1 VGYGKHNETGGADTT
16 QKQPRHV
23 ASVRYEGIEDLFEE
37 RYFNIRGGIEGHE
50 SVAPGAPCFGDS
62 GGPLL
67 LDGTD
72 IALGLTA
79 TGPNPCDYTALGHR
93 IDLPDILDWIQSHM
107 DEAAV
112 ATGTAD
118 PGPWTTANSQG

>member
-1 VGYGKHNETGGADTT
+1 
-16 QKQPRHV
+16 V
-23 ASVRYEGIEDLFEE
+23 ASVRYEGIEPLFEE

-50 SVAPGAPCFGDS
+50 SVAPGAPCFFDS

-72 IALGLTA
+72 VALGLSA

-93 IDLPDILDWIQSHM
+93 IDLPDILDWIQSHL
-107 DEAAV
+107 D
-112 ATGTAD
+112 TAPVVSGIVD
-118 PGPWTTANSQG
+118 SAPGWT